1 MNMKQL
7 VGKPHILWLVPL
19 KLTFL

>member
-1 MNMKQL
+1 MKQL
-7 VGKPHILWLVPL
+7 VGKPHILWLVLL

>member
-1 MNMKQL
+1 MKQL